1 MEVIGFMFGLIALL
15 SASSANAKIAKLK
28 SQLNAAGV
36 LKNDQG

>member
-1 MEVIGFMFGLIALL
+1 MEVIAFIFGCFALL
-15 SASSANAKIAKLK
+15 SALSTNAKISRLK